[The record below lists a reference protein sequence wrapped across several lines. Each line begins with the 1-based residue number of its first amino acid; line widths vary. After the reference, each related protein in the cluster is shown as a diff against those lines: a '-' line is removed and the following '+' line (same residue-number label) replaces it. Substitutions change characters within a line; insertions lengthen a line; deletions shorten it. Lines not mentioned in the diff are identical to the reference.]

1 MKKRI
6 TYIVNPHSGIGRNK
20 DLAKIIREN
29 TDEQNIDL
37 EIIKLKKDVRAHDL
51 AFERRNVVDVVVAVG
66 GDGTVNSVAS
76 ALVGSDTAL
85 GIIPSGSGNGL
96 ARSLDISLQLP
107 RAIEIINETFIS
119 QIDVMHFGGDVY
131 SFNVAGVGFDALV
144 GHKFANLKVRGPIQY
159 MRLVSKEF
167 PNYKPQEYVLKMNDQ
182 IFRRSAYL
190 ISFANS
196 PQWGFGVQIAPKA
209 VLNDGLIDVCI
220 INDFPPYALP
230 SMAVSL
236 LSQNIDKSEY
246 DEIIR
251 TDKVEL
257 DCGEGLWAHI
267 DGEPIMLSGKVTI
280 TLQNKALN
288 VVVPS
293 SDFYNNS
300 RFSVAKLN
308 SDIQKRIQQSTSN
321 LSNAGK
327 EIQKNVK
334 AQVEKIKTTITNAT
348 QNASDEIQKRIK
360 KGRQN

>member
-1 MKKRI
+1 MKRLFFI
-6 TYIVNPHSGIGRNK
+6 
-20 DLAKIIREN
+20 LA
-29 TDEQNIDL
+29 
-37 EIIKLKKDVRAHDL
+37 
-51 AFERRNVVDVVVAVG
+51 AVCMA
-66 GDGTVNSVAS
+66 AS
-76 ALVGSDTAL
+76 AWAEEHSYVWNA
-85 GIIPSGSGNGL
+85 
-96 ARSLDISLQLP
+96 
-107 RAIEIINETFIS
+107 
-119 QIDVMHFGGDVY
+119 
-131 SFNVAGVGFDALV
+131 
-144 GHKFANLKVRGPIQY
+144 
-159 MRLVSKEF
+159 EF

-308 SDIQKRIQQSTSN
+308 SDIQKRIQADECQSQSGG
-321 LSNAGK
+321 AGS
-327 EIQKNVK
+327 QGR
-334 AQVEKIKTTITNAT
+334 
-348 QNASDEIQKRIK
+348 RIHAL
-360 KGRQN
+360 RRYR